1 MLARWADVSQVTS
14 AQSEY
19 GELVWSGHIV
29 SRDFQRSP
37 AFTTVLPHS
46 QDGPV
51 RRHVVED
58 SPGLPEYDILGE
70 FVVFRGRF

>member
-1 MLARWADVSQVTS
+1 MSEAERVGQMSRCVTS
-14 AQSEY
+14 H
-19 GELVWSGHIV
+19 LGHIV

-46 QDGPV
+46 QDGPL